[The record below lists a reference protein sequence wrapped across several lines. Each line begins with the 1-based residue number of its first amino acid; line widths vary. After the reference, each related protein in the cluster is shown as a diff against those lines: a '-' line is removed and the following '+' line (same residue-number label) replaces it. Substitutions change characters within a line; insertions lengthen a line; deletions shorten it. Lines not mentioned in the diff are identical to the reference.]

1 MQIFDLNAFLRKT
14 PLQTAISIVFW
25 VGMLGMAWTS
35 TSLFF
40 GFLFA
45 FAALTDMASFAFEAL
60 MYSRPERG
68 VWDAV
73 WGGYLE
79 DNRSGKLGYLFAGEC
94 CVLDFI
100 FDGTPRCRLRPAQLA
115 DEYGV
120 EIELR
125 QQVSCL

>member
-1 MQIFDLNAFLRKT
+1 MVDPI
-14 PLQTAISIVFW
+14 P
-25 VGMLGMAWTS
+25 
-35 TSLFF
+35 
-40 GFLFA
+40 
-45 FAALTDMASFAFEAL
+45 EAL
-60 MYSRPERG
+60 RALGVDEYDDVFEVRLGYALVNSRPERG

-79 DNRSGKLGYLFAGEC
+79 DNRSGKLGYLFAFEC